1 MKVFKFGGASV
12 KNTEAVRNVSNILS
26 LFGGQK
32 LTVIVSA
39 MGKTTNKLELLV
51 KASFDRDRKIYMAL
65 LDDVYEFHMN
75 ILGELFLE
83 KHFAIYNQVE
93 DVFEK
98 LRERYNEALP
108 DSYSFEYD
116 QIVSLGELLSSQIV
130 AAFLLEQGHSASW
143 ADSRKLIRTNN
154 NYQEGEVDWKKT
166 EELISFNFIPQFKQ
180 VDLQVTQGFIGHTQ
194 EGFTTTLGREGSDYT
209 AGIYAYCTN
218 AENVTIWKDVPGM
231 LNADP
236 KWFDN
241 TIKLESISFKEAIE
255 LSYYG
260 ASVIH
265 PKTIKPL
272 QNKGIP
278 LYVKSFLNPKAE
290 GTVIQASSVNDH
302 LVPSFIFKMDQILF
316 SFTTKDFSF
325 IVEENLSDI
334 FNRLAKVNA
343 KINLMQNSALD
354 FSILLDRNKVNPDQ
368 ILEMFN
374 DTYEVRYN
382 EGLELVTIRHYD
394 AETLARVTENKDI
407 LLEQKT
413 RQTARLVMKEKGLN

>member
-12 KNTEAVRNVSNILS
+12 KDPDAVRNVSNILS

-65 LDDVYEFHMN
+65 LDDVYDFHMN

-98 LRERYNEALP
+98 LRERYNEPLP
-108 DSYSFEYD
+108 DNYSFEYD

-166 EELISFNFIPQFKQ
+166 EELITANFIPQFKQ
-180 VDLQVTQGFIGHTQ
+180 VDVQVTQGFIGHTP

-218 AENVTIWKDVPGM
+218 ADSVTIWKDVPGM

-278 LYVKSFLNPKAE
+278 LYVKSFLNPQAE
-290 GTVIQASSVNDH
+290 GTVIQSSIANDH

-334 FNRLAKVNA
+334 FNRLSKVNA

-368 ILEMFN
+368 ILEMFK

-394 AETLARVTENKDI
+394 DETLERVTENKDI

-413 RQTARLVMKEKGLN
+413 RQTARLVMKEKG

>member
-12 KNTEAVRNVSNILS
+12 KDPSAVRNVSSILS
-26 LFGGQK
+26 LFEGQK

-39 MGKTTNKLELLV
+39 MGKTTNKLEEIV
-51 KASFDRDRKIYMAL
+51 KASYERDRMKYVAL
-65 LDDVYEFHMN
+65 VDDLYEFHMN
-75 ILGELFLE
+75 ILGELFQE
-83 KHFAIYNQVE
+83 KHFAVYNQIE
-93 DVFEK
+93 SVFEK
-98 LRERYNEALP
+98 LRERYNEPFP
-108 DSYSFEYD
+108 DNYSFEYD
-116 QIVSLGELLSSQIV
+116 QIVSLGELMSSHIV
-130 AAFLLEQGHSASW
+130 AAFLFEQGHSAIW
-143 ADSRKLIRTNN
+143 ADARKLIRTNHQ
-154 NYQEGEVDWKKT
+154 YQEGEVDWMKT
-166 EELISFNFIPQFKQ
+166 EELIQNRFLPNFETSDI
-180 VDLQVTQGFIGHTQ
+180 QVTQGFIGHTN

-209 AGIYAYCTN
+209 AGIFAYCSN
-218 AENVTIWKDVPGM
+218 AESVTIWKDVSGM

-241 TIKLESISFKEAIE
+241 TIKLDSISFKEAIE

-272 QNKGIP
+272 QNKKIP
-278 LYVKSFLNPKAE
+278 LYVKSFIDPNAD
-290 GTVIQASSVNDH
+290 GTVIQESTVNDH

-325 IVEENLSDI
+325 IVEEHLSDI
-334 FNRLAKVNA
+334 FNRLARVNA

-354 FSILLDRNKVNPDQ
+354 FSIVLDRNKINPSEIIGLFKDDYT
-368 ILEMFN
+368 I
-374 DTYEVRYN
+374 RYN

-394 AETLARVTENKDI
+394 DATLKRVTENKEI

-413 RQTARLVMKEKGLN
+413 RQTARLILKDLG

>member
-12 KNTEAVRNVSNILS
+12 KDPDAVRNVSNILS

-65 LDDVYEFHMN
+65 LDDVYDFHMN

-93 DVFEK
+93 EVFEK
-98 LRERYNEALP
+98 LRERYNEPLP

-166 EELISFNFIPQFKQ
+166 EELIAFNFIPQFKQ
-180 VDLQVTQGFIGHTQ
+180 VDIQVTQGFIGHTP

-218 AENVTIWKDVPGM
+218 AESVTIWKDVPGM

-241 TIKLESISFKEAIE
+241 TIKLDSISFKEAIE

-278 LYVKSFLNPKAE
+278 LYVKSFLNPQAE
-290 GTVIQASSVNDH
+290 GTVIQASSANDH

-374 DTYEVRYN
+374 DIYEVRYN

-394 AETLARVTENKDI
+394 DETLARVTENKDI

-413 RQTARLVMKEKGLN
+413 RQTARLVMKEKG

>member
-12 KNTEAVRNVSNILS
+12 KDPDAVRNVSNILS
-26 LFGGQK
+26 LFEGQK

-51 KASFDRDRKIYMAL
+51 KSSFDRDRKIYMAL
-65 LDDVYEFHMN
+65 LDEVYDFHMD

-83 KHFAIYNQVE
+83 KHVAIYNQVE

-98 LRERYNEALP
+98 LRDRYDEPLP
-108 DSYSFEYD
+108 DNYSFEYD
-116 QIVSLGELLSSQIV
+116 QIVSIGELLSSQIV

-154 NYQEGEVDWKKT
+154 NYQEAEVDWKKT
-166 EELISFNFIPQFKQ
+166 EELITFNFIPQFKL
-180 VDLQVTQGFIGHTQ
+180 VDIQVTQGFIGHTP

-218 AENVTIWKDVPGM
+218 AESVTIWKDVPGM

-241 TIKLESISFKEAIE
+241 TIKLDSISFKEAIE

-278 LYVKSFLNPKAE
+278 LYVKSFLNPQAE
-290 GTVIQASSVNDH
+290 GTVIQASIVNDH

-354 FSILLDRNKVNPDQ
+354 FSILLDRNKVDPNQ
-368 ILEMFN
+368 ILEMFK
-374 DTYEVRYN
+374 DSYEVRYN

-394 AETLARVTENKDI
+394 DETLERVTENKDI

-413 RQTARLVMKEKGLN
+413 RQTARLVMKERV